1 MRKLIRKILR
11 EGELDFIKDHYSLDG
26 IRFTANRY
34 WPSHYRS
41 PSIIYTITDEAV
53 EASYLHSMYSYKE
66 IGEWGVGDPHHHV
79 DNLVLVSWG
88 TDQQLQPYSNELD
101 AGETFIMKETVME
114 NFRNGWWEI
123 YEG

>member
-41 PSIIYTITDEAV
+41 PSIIYTITDQAV
-53 EASYLHSMYSYKE
+53 EAQWIE
-66 IGEWGVGDPHHHV
+66 IEPVIAGVGDPHHHV